1 MDDKLNYLE
10 YQEMKGSLEEV
21 IENLKSDINKEEIR
35 LEPKKDLFD
44 KTKIAKSIKEH
55 WINLTKEEKK
65 DFLNEFVEKIVIVNK
80 SKDKAK
86 GMPEILE
93 VKFYED

>member
-1 MDDKLNYLE
+1 MDDKLNYTE
-10 YQEMKGSLEEV
+10 YQEMKGSLEDT
-21 IENLKSDINKEEIR
+21 IEKLKRDVKKEEKRI
-35 LEPKKDLFD
+35 EPKKDLID

-55 WINLTKEEKK
+55 WLNLTKDEKK
-65 DFLNEFVEKIVIVNK
+65 DFLNEFVEKIIIVNK

-86 GMPEILE
+86 GMPEILD